1 MRTEIIY
8 ESHSLYRDDFQVKAY
23 VFGTGKKSLCVMGT
37 MRGNEYQQLYTCSQL
52 IQFLK
57 KAEREDTLIPGHE
70 IMVIPCANP
79 YSMNIKKRFWPI
91 DNTDINRMYPGY
103 NEGETTQRIAAGIF
117 GKIQEYEYGVQLA
130 SNYMPGEFMPY
141 INVMTTGLEDV

>member
-52 IQFLK
+52 VKKLK
-57 KAEREDTLIPGHE
+57 ELEQADCLVPGHE
-70 IMVIPCANP
+70 ILVIPSANP
-79 YSMNIKKRFWPI
+79 YSINI
-91 DNTDINRMYPGY
+91 
-103 NEGETTQRIAAGIF
+103 
-117 GKIQEYEYGVQLA
+117 
-130 SNYMPGEFMPY
+130 
-141 INVMTTGLEDV
+141 